1 MAVDVDVSQ
10 LEDLAKRIDRFTKQD
25 VDRICMECAK
35 EIALRLL
42 RKVKFRTP
50 VGLGR
55 LRDSWRIERVYKD
68 GTEYVA
74 EIINSMEYA
83 SYVENGH
90 RQEPGRFVPAIG
102 KRLVKSYVPG
112 KYMLRISEQEA
123 QKEVDKFVQ
132 NCIEKAL
139 GDLFG

>member
-1 MAVDVDVSQ
+1 MSVEVDIRQ
-10 LEDLAKRIDRFTKQD
+10 LEKLAKSFDRFARQD
-25 VDRICMECAK
+25 IDRICIDCAE

-42 RKVKFRTP
+42 RKVKLRTP
-50 VGLGR
+50 VDSGR
-55 LRDSWRIERVYKD
+55 LRDSWRID
-68 GTEYVA
+68 GVKKSGEEYVV
-74 EIINSMEYA
+74 EIINSLEYA

-112 KYMLRISEQEA
+112 KYMLRISEQEV
-123 QKEVDKFVQ
+123 QKEADKLVQ
-132 NCIEKAL
+132 NRIEKAL

>member
-10 LEDLAKRIDRFTKQD
+10 LEELAKRIDRFTKQD
-25 VDRICMECAK
+25 VDRICIECAE
-35 EIALRLL
+35 EIAMRLL
-42 RKVKFRTP
+42 RKVKLRTP
-50 VGLGR
+50 VDSGR
-55 LRDSWRIERVYKD
+55 LRDSWRIEGVQKI
-68 GTEYVA
+68 GGEYVA

-112 KYMLRISEQEA
+112 KYMLRISEQEV
-123 QKEVDKFVQ
+123 QKEADKIVQ
-132 NCIEKAL
+132 RRIEREI

>member
-1 MAVDVDVSQ
+1 M
-10 LEDLAKRIDRFTKQD
+10 DR
-25 VDRICMECAK
+25 
-35 EIALRLL
+35 
-42 RKVKFRTP
+42 
-50 VGLGR
+50 GR
-55 LRDSWRIERVYKD
+55 LRDSWRIERVYKH

-112 KYMLRISEQEA
+112 KYMLRISEQEV
-123 QKEVDKFVQ
+123 QKEADKLVQ
-132 NCIEKAL
+132 NRIEKAL

>member
-1 MAVDVDVSQ
+1 MDS
-10 LEDLAKRIDRFTKQD
+10 
-25 VDRICMECAK
+25 
-35 EIALRLL
+35 
-42 RKVKFRTP
+42 
-50 VGLGR
+50 GR
-55 LRDSWRIERVYKD
+55 LRDSWRIEGVQKI
-68 GTEYVA
+68 GGEYVA

-112 KYMLRISEQEA
+112 KYMLRISEQEV
-123 QKEVDKFVQ
+123 QKEADKIVQ
-132 NCIEKAL
+132 RRIEREI

>member
-10 LEDLAKRIDRFTKQD
+10 LEELANRFDRFARQGI
-25 VDRICMECAK
+25 DRICIDCAK
-35 EIALRLL
+35 VIALRLL
-42 RKVKFRTP
+42 RKVKLRAP
-50 VGLGR
+50 VDSGR
-55 LRDSWRIERVYKD
+55 LRDSWRIEDVRKVND
-68 GTEYVA
+68 EYIV
-74 EIINSMEYA
+74 EILNSLEYA

-112 KYMLRISEQEA
+112 KYMLRISEQEV
-123 QKEVDKFVQ
+123 QKEADKLVQ
-132 NCIEKAL
+132 NRIEKAL

>member
-1 MAVDVDVSQ
+1 MHNVGGSGCKAAGRTGK
-10 LEDLAKRIDRFTKQD
+10 EDWPVHKARRGPDLYR
-25 VDRICMECAK
+25 V
-35 EIALRLL
+35 L
-42 RKVKFRTP
+42 RKVKVRTP
-50 VGLGR
+50 VDRGR

-112 KYMLRISEQEA
+112 KYMLRISEQEV
-123 QKEVDKFVQ
+123 QKEADKFVQ
-132 NCIEKAL
+132 NRIEKAL

>member
-10 LEDLAKRIDRFTKQD
+10 LEELAKRIDRFTKQD
-25 VDRICMECAK
+25 VDWICIECAK

-42 RKVKFRTP
+42 RKVKLRTP
-50 VGLGR
+50 VDSGR
-55 LRDSWRIERVYKD
+55 LRDSWRIEGVKKS
-68 GTEYVA
+68 GGEYVV
-74 EIINSMEYA
+74 EIINSLEYA

-112 KYMLRISEQEA
+112 KYMLRISEQEV
-123 QKEVDKFVQ
+123 QKESDKIVQ
-132 NCIEKAL
+132 RHIEREL
-139 GDLFG
+139 GELFG

>member
-10 LEDLAKRIDRFTKQD
+10 LEELANRFDRFARQGI
-25 VDRICMECAK
+25 DRICIDCAK
-35 EIALRLL
+35 VIALRLL
-42 RKVKFRTP
+42 RKVKLRTP
-50 VGLGR
+50 VDSGR
-55 LRDSWRIERVYKD
+55 LRDSWRIEDVRKVND
-68 GTEYVA
+68 EYIV
-74 EIINSMEYA
+74 EILNSLEYA

-112 KYMLRISEQEA
+112 KYMLRISEQEV
-123 QKEVDKFVQ
+123 QKEADKLVQ
-132 NCIEKAL
+132 NRIEKAL

>member
-1 MAVDVDVSQ
+1 MSVEVDVRQ
-10 LEDLAKRIDRFTKQD
+10 LEELAKRIDRFTKQD
-25 VDRICMECAK
+25 VDRICIECAK

-42 RKVKFRTP
+42 RKVKVRTP
-50 VGLGR
+50 VDRGR
-55 LRDSWRIERVYKD
+55 LRDSWRIERVYKH

-112 KYMLRISEQEA
+112 KYMLRISEQEV
-123 QKEVDKFVQ
+123 QKEADKLVQ
-132 NCIEKAL
+132 NRIEKAL

>member
-1 MAVDVDVSQ
+1 MIAEAIKQAQKMHRTVIEQTYDGTCTIYS
-10 LEDLAKRIDRFTKQD
+10 LQD
-25 VDRICMECAK
+25 VNC
-35 EIALRLL
+35 LL
-42 RKVKFRTP
+42 YTSVDS
-50 VGLGR
+50 GR
-55 LRDSWRIERVYKD
+55 LRDSWRIEGVQKI
-68 GTEYVA
+68 GGEYVA

-112 KYMLRISEQEA
+112 KYMLRISEQEV
-123 QKEVDKFVQ
+123 QKEADKIVQ
-132 NCIEKAL
+132 RRIEREI

>member
-10 LEDLAKRIDRFTKQD
+10 LEELANRFDRFARQGI
-25 VDRICMECAK
+25 DRICIDCAK
-35 EIALRLL
+35 VIALRLL
-42 RKVKFRTP
+42 RKVKLRTP
-50 VGLGR
+50 VDSGR
-55 LRDSWRIERVYKD
+55 LRDSWRIEDVRKVND
-68 GTEYVA
+68 EYIV
-74 EIINSMEYA
+74 EILNPLEYA

-112 KYMLRISEQEA
+112 KYMLRISEQEV
-123 QKEVDKFVQ
+123 QKEADKLVQ
-132 NCIEKAL
+132 NRIEKAL

>member
-1 MAVDVDVSQ
+1 MSVELDVSQ
-10 LEDLAKRIDRFTKQD
+10 LEELAKSFDRFARQD
-25 VDRICMECAK
+25 IDRICIECAE

-42 RKVKFRTP
+42 RKVKLRTP
-50 VGLGR
+50 VGHGR

-90 RQEPGRFVPAIG
+90 RQEPGRFVPTIG

-112 KYMLRISEQEA
+112 KYMLRISEQEVK
-123 QKEVDKFVQ
+123 KEADKIVQ
-132 NCIEKAL
+132 RRIERAL

>member
-1 MAVDVDVSQ
+1 MSVEVDVRQ
-10 LEDLAKRIDRFTKQD
+10 LEELAKRIGRFTKQD
-25 VDRICMECAK
+25 VDRICIECAK

-42 RKVKFRTP
+42 RKVKVRTP
-50 VGLGR
+50 ADRGR

-112 KYMLRISEQEA
+112 KYMLRISEQEV
-123 QKEVDKFVQ
+123 QKEADKFVQ
-132 NCIEKAL
+132 NRIEKAL

>member
-1 MAVDVDVSQ
+1 MSVEVDVRQ
-10 LEDLAKRIDRFTKQD
+10 LEELAKRIGRFTKQD
-25 VDRICMECAK
+25 VDRICIECAK
-35 EIALRLL
+35 EIARRLL
-42 RKVKFRTP
+42 RKVKVRTP
-50 VGLGR
+50 ADRGR

-112 KYMLRISEQEA
+112 KYMLRISEQEV
-123 QKEVDKFVQ
+123 QKEADKFVQ
-132 NCIEKAL
+132 NRIEKAL